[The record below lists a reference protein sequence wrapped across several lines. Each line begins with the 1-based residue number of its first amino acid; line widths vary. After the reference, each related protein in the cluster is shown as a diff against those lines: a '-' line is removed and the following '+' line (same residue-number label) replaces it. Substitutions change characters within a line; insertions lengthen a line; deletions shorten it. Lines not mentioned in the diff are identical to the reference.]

1 MVFFHPKKQNCMRLF
16 NKKYFVFII
25 GFFITP
31 SAFSQT
37 ELLTVQDAIRL
48 SIENNYGIQIF
59 KNEIE
64 VGSINN
70 NWANAG
76 AIPVISATANKAV
89 GLSNLDQKL
98 NNGTVTQKKGSTT
111 QNVNAGIAV
120 NWRVFDGFKM
130 FATKQKLEE
139 LEKRGEYV
147 FRKNLNETVY
157 NVVTSYYRI
166 VTLHEQ
172 AEASAEQIS
181 LYSDRFQLAQRKFE
195 IGTGAKY
202 EVLEAEVD
210 LNAQRSNLL
219 SLENEIALAKS
230 SLNNLMGRSPEM
242 NYQVIDTIVVQSLP
256 SLSEVHSKIELQN
269 PDVMLAN
276 SDLAVL
282 MQVKKEINSNRLPTV
297 TLNGFYNFAKSRNS
311 AGFTL
316 FNQSYGPSGS
326 IGVSVPLFNG
336 GLVKKQVQIADIDIR
351 NQEISIAE
359 TKNDIATALN
369 NAFINFNNS
378 LKAIELEKA
387 NLILATEN
395 INIAMERYRVL
406 NITSI
411 ELRQIQINYNSVKNR
426 LYNALLQ
433 AKVAEA
439 GIALLMGEI
448 ENL

>member
-1 MVFFHPKKQNCMRLF
+1 MRLF
-16 NKKYFVFII
+16 NKKYWLISFM
-25 GFFITP
+25 GMFFTH

-37 ELLTVQDAIRL
+37 DLLTVQEAIKYA
-48 SIENNYGIQIF
+48 IENNYGILMT
-59 KNEIE
+59 KNDIEI
-64 VGSINN
+64 GGINN

-111 QNVNAGIAV
+111 QNLNAGVAV

-166 VTLHEQ
+166 VTLNEQ
-172 AEASAEQIS
+172 SEASEEQIS
-181 LYSDRFQLAQRKFE
+181 LYRDRFNLAQRKYE
-195 IGTGAKY
+195 IGTGAKF

-219 SLENEIALAKS
+219 SLQNEIALAKS
-230 SLNNLMGRSPEM
+230 SLNNLMGRIPQISFK
-242 NYQVIDTIVVQSLP
+242 VIDTIIVQSLP
-256 SLSEVHSKIELQN
+256 SIAEVNSKIELQN

-276 SDLAVL
+276 SDLAIL
-282 MQVKKEINSNRLPTV
+282 MQEKREINAKRLPTV
-297 TLNGFYNFAKSRNS
+297 NINGFYNFAKSRNS

-326 IGVSVPLFNG
+326 IGVSVPIFNG
-336 GLVKKQVQIADIDIR
+336 GLVKKQLQIADIDIR
-351 NQEISIAE
+351 NQELFINE
-359 TKNDIATALN
+359 TKNDIATSLN
-369 NAFINFNNS
+369 NVYINYNNS
-378 LKAIELEKA
+378 LKAIELEKE

-395 INIAMERYRVL
+395 IKIAMERYRVL
-406 NITSI
+406 NITSV
-411 ELRQIQINYNSVKNR
+411 ELRQIQISYNAVKNR

-433 AKVAEA
+433 GKISEA
-439 GIALLMGEI
+439 GVALLMGEI

>member
-1 MVFFHPKKQNCMRLF
+1 MRLF
-16 NKKYFVFII
+16 NKKYWLGLIM
-25 GFFITP
+25 GMFFTH

-37 ELLTVQDAIRL
+37 DLLTVQEAIKYA
-48 SIENNYGIQIF
+48 IENNYGILMT
-59 KNEIE
+59 KNDIEI
-64 VGSINN
+64 GGINN

-111 QNVNAGIAV
+111 QNLNAGVAV

-166 VTLHEQ
+166 VTLNEQ
-172 AEASAEQIS
+172 SEASEEQIS
-181 LYSDRFQLAQRKFE
+181 LYRDRFNLAQRKYE
-195 IGTGAKY
+195 IGTGAKF

-219 SLENEIALAKS
+219 SLQNEIALAKS
-230 SLNNLMGRSPEM
+230 SLNNLMGRIPQISFK
-242 NYQVIDTIVVQSLP
+242 VIDTIIVQSLP
-256 SLSEVHSKIELQN
+256 SIAEVNSKIELQN

-276 SDLAVL
+276 SDLAIL
-282 MQVKKEINSNRLPTV
+282 MQEKREINAKRLPTV
-297 TLNGFYNFAKSRNS
+297 NINGFYNFAKSRNS

-326 IGVSVPLFNG
+326 IGVSVPIFNG
-336 GLVKKQVQIADIDIR
+336 GLVKKQLQIADIDIR
-351 NQEISIAE
+351 NQELFINE
-359 TKNDIATALN
+359 TKNDIATSLN
-369 NAFINFNNS
+369 NVYINYNNS
-378 LKAIELEKA
+378 LKAIELEKE

-395 INIAMERYRVL
+395 IKIAMERYRVL
-406 NITSI
+406 NITSV
-411 ELRQIQINYNSVKNR
+411 ELRQIQISYNAVKNR

-433 AKVAEA
+433 GKISEA
-439 GIALLMGEI
+439 GVALLMGEI

>member
-1 MVFFHPKKQNCMRLF
+1 MGMFFTH
-16 NKKYFVFII
+16 
-25 GFFITP
+25 

-37 ELLTVQDAIRL
+37 DLLTVQEAIKYA
-48 SIENNYGIQIF
+48 IENNYGILMT
-59 KNEIE
+59 KNDIEI
-64 VGSINN
+64 GGINN

-111 QNVNAGIAV
+111 QNLNAGVAV

-166 VTLHEQ
+166 VTLNEQ
-172 AEASAEQIS
+172 SEASEEQIS
-181 LYSDRFQLAQRKFE
+181 LYRDRFNLAQRKYE
-195 IGTGAKY
+195 IGTGAKF

-219 SLENEIALAKS
+219 SLQNEIALAKS
-230 SLNNLMGRSPEM
+230 SLNNLMGRIPQISFK
-242 NYQVIDTIVVQSLP
+242 VIDTIIVQSLP
-256 SLSEVHSKIELQN
+256 SIAEVNSKIELQN

-276 SDLAVL
+276 SDLAIL
-282 MQVKKEINSNRLPTV
+282 MQEKREINAKRLPTV
-297 TLNGFYNFAKSRNS
+297 NINGFYNFAKSRNS

-326 IGVSVPLFNG
+326 IGVSVPIFNG
-336 GLVKKQVQIADIDIR
+336 GLVKKQLQIADIDIR
-351 NQEISIAE
+351 NQELFINE
-359 TKNDIATALN
+359 TKNDIATSLN
-369 NAFINFNNS
+369 NVYINYNNS
-378 LKAIELEKA
+378 LKAIELEKE

-395 INIAMERYRVL
+395 IKIAMERYRVL
-406 NITSI
+406 NITSV
-411 ELRQIQINYNSVKNR
+411 ELRQIQISYNAVKNR

-433 AKVAEA
+433 GKISEA
-439 GIALLMGEI
+439 GVALLMGEI

>member
-1 MVFFHPKKQNCMRLF
+1 MRLF
-16 NKKYFVFII
+16 NKKYWLISFM
-25 GFFITP
+25 GMFFTH

-37 ELLTVQDAIRL
+37 DLLTVQEAIKYA
-48 SIENNYGIQIF
+48 IENNYGILMT
-59 KNEIE
+59 KNDIEI
-64 VGSINN
+64 GGINN

-111 QNVNAGIAV
+111 QNLNAGVAV

-166 VTLHEQ
+166 VTLNEQ
-172 AEASAEQIS
+172 SEASEEQIS
-181 LYSDRFQLAQRKFE
+181 LYRDRFNLAQRKYE
-195 IGTGAKY
+195 IGTGAKF

-219 SLENEIALAKS
+219 SLQNEIALAKS
-230 SLNNLMGRSPEM
+230 SLNNLMGRIPQISFK
-242 NYQVIDTIVVQSLP
+242 VIDTIIVQSLP
-256 SLSEVHSKIELQN
+256 SIAEVNSKIELQN

-276 SDLAVL
+276 SDLAIL
-282 MQVKKEINSNRLPTV
+282 MQEKREINAKRLPTV
-297 TLNGFYNFAKSRNS
+297 NINGFYNFAKSRNS

-326 IGVSVPLFNG
+326 IGVSVPIFNG
-336 GLVKKQVQIADIDIR
+336 GLVKKQLQIADIDIR
-351 NQEISIAE
+351 NQELFINE
-359 TKNDIATALN
+359 TKNDIATSLN
-369 NAFINFNNS
+369 NVYINYNNS
-378 LKAIELEKA
+378 LKAIELEKE
-387 NLILATEN
+387 NLVLATEN
-395 INIAMERYRVL
+395 IKIAMERYRVL

-411 ELRQIQINYNSVKNR
+411 ELRQIQISYNAVKNR

-433 AKVAEA
+433 AKIAEA
-439 GIALLMGEI
+439 GVALLMGDI